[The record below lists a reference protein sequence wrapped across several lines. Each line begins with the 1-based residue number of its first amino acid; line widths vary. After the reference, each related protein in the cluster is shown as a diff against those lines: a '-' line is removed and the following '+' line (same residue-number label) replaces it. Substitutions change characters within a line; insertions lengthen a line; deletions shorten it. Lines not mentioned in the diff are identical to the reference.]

1 MAFERGESVERSSD
15 TWNVAQGYTN
25 LKILKPLVELDKLIK
40 IAIYGCENIEESLMF
55 MQNPQL
61 KNQLRI
67 EALQRIIDSLR
78 ELFENSEFAM
88 NKSGTPATFEELQKR
103 TKAVEDVLSVVTTE
117 NLDMRTGQRETAI
130 NEQHFNICLNELR
143 AIKQAIPKPLN
154 DNSLIFP
161 SGDEINLDAIKNEI
175 IEGG

>member
-55 MQNPQL
+55 AQNPQL
-61 KNQLRI
+61 KNQLRV
-67 EALQRIIDSLR
+67 EALQRIVDSLR

-88 NKSGTPATFEELQKR
+88 NKSGTPAIFTKLQER
-103 TKAVEDVLSVVTTE
+103 TKVVESVLSVVV
-117 NLDMRTGQRETAI
+117 NQNIDMRTGQTEMSI
-130 NEQHFNICLNELR
+130 NESHFNICLNELR

-161 SGDEINLDAIKNEI
+161 SGDEINLDAIKQEI
-175 IEGG
+175 IEAG